1 MIDFIG
7 LLQSPF
13 YIGDLGFIYKIG
25 NRFTKIYSGT
35 LKVKAQGTVI
45 TGKTDSI

>member
-1 MIDFIG
+1 MV

-13 YIGDLGFIYKIG
+13 YTGDLRFIYKIE
-25 NRFTKIYSGT
+25 NKFTKIYIGT
-35 LKVKAQGTVI
+35 LKVKAQGTVV